1 MVAVGH
7 SATSTDIVTQ
17 LQDELCHVTSL
28 LYNFIGTTQRDAAP
42 SSIKDEGPVQA
53 GCAPAPPVR
62 RRGRFN
68 SMRTQLPSRCEFL
81 SVSKSRKTHHP
92 YHQIDLMAEQLT
104 GALAALGKVIAALP
118 STLSSEEQQILEITG
133 LQHANV
139 MASQE
144 LQASLERAQVVLTES
159 YASHSS
165 LAETLLQDVEGAAHP
180 ALL

>member
-53 GCAPAPPVR
+53 GCAPAPP
-62 RRGRFN
+62 
-68 SMRTQLPSRCEFL
+68 
-81 SVSKSRKTHHP
+81 
-92 YHQIDLMAEQLT
+92 IDLMAEQLT

-165 LAETLLQDVEGAAHP
+165 LAETLLQDVEGAAQP